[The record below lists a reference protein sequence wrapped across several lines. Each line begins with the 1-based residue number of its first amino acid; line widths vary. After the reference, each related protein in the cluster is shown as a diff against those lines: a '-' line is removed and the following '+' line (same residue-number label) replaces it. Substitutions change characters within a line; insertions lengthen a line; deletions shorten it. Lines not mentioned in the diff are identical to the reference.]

1 MNFSDLKDQPDFF
14 GGLLY
19 QRNKFRANEG
29 SVEEIVRSNEKNFV
43 EGSSSVEGPF
53 KYMSAARIDQ
63 IHEEIDHQMQELEDT
78 GLTRNEI
85 LFDDANMGIPLKDD
99 PFFQLIKG
107 NRTAREMLINPNEEF
122 SVERVVEKAL
132 RQDVGVDNSLS
143 GVQANFQTKDQEDAL
158 APTWEYRKKYRDTT
172 PLIKADSYF
181 AQGNIVEKQNKQL
194 DFEMEK
200 PATFLNRPM
209 TRAQIRKR
217 YMRTIE
223 KKDIDWRNTP
233 MLTKFLNETG
243 KIYNRYQSR
252 LPSSTHRKVAK
263 TVKKM
268 RNLGVL
274 PYVGLVTPTDKIPI
288 GSYI

>member
-1 MNFSDLKDQPDFF
+1 
-14 GGLLY
+14 
-19 QRNKFRANEG
+19 
-29 SVEEIVRSNEKNFV
+29 
-43 EGSSSVEGPF
+43 
-53 KYMSAARIDQ
+53 MSAATIDQ
-63 IHEEIDHQMQELEDT
+63 IHEEIDLQMQELEDT

-85 LFDDANMGIPLKDD
+85 LFDDANIGIPLKDD

-143 GVQANFQTKDQEDAL
+143 GVQSNFQTKDQDDAL

-172 PLIKADSYF
+172 PLVKADSYF

-209 TRAQIRKR
+209 TRA
-217 YMRTIE
+217 
-223 KKDIDWRNTP
+223 
-233 MLTKFLNETG
+233 
-243 KIYNRYQSR
+243 
-252 LPSSTHRKVAK
+252 
-263 TVKKM
+263 
-268 RNLGVL
+268 
-274 PYVGLVTPTDKIPI
+274 
-288 GSYI
+288 

>member
-1 MNFSDLKDQPDFF
+1 M
-14 GGLLY
+14 
-19 QRNKFRANEG
+19 
-29 SVEEIVRSNEKNFV
+29 
-43 EGSSSVEGPF
+43 
-53 KYMSAARIDQ
+53 
-63 IHEEIDHQMQELEDT
+63 
-78 GLTRNEI
+78 
-85 LFDDANMGIPLKDD
+85 
-99 PFFQLIKG
+99 
-107 NRTAREMLINPNEEF
+107 
-122 SVERVVEKAL
+122 
-132 RQDVGVDNSLS
+132 GVDNSLS
-143 GVQANFQTKDQEDAL
+143 GVQSNFQTKDQEDAL

-172 PLIKADSYF
+172 PLVKADSYF